1 MDWTLRFLPSGLGA
15 SLSRAIA
22 DLSETGISE
31 VAMTVFGDPDVVP
44 LWFGEGDLVTPDFVR
59 DAAAEGLQAGETF
72 YTWQRGLPELRA
84 ALSTYTERLYGIECA
99 ADRIS
104 VTTGGMQAILLCC
117 QLLLDPG
124 DNIVIVSPIWPN
136 ITSATRLMRGEPKYV
151 ALDRREGAWS
161 LDVQKVFDAVDP
173 RTRAI
178 FVNSPGNPTG
188 WTMTSD
194 QQRALLDF
202 ARKRGLWIMADEVYA
217 RLIYTRAVAPS
228 FLELAEP
235 DDALLV
241 LNSFSKPWAM
251 TGWRIGWLTHPAALG
266 EQLAKLVQINTS
278 GLPAFLQRGAI
289 AALEK
294 GDAFVE
300 QMVERCRAGGELVFQ
315 RLSANPRVTIA
326 RPEAAFYNFFSVD
339 GVDDTMAFC
348 KKLARDHKVGLAP
361 GEAFAAGGQGNIRL
375 CFASG
380 AERLSKGL
388 DRIEA
393 AIKGGGGRYDDAAMV
408 DSPSLEVRHLRKVYG
423 EIVAV
428 DDLTFSTPRGAVLGL
443 LGGNGAGK
451 TTTIAMLLGL
461 LEPTAGEIQVLGIDM
476 RRRRYAAL
484 PRMNFS
490 SPYVDLPHRLTV
502 RQNLAFYGRLYG
514 VKDLAGRVEEIA
526 QHMQIAPSS
535 SARPAS
541 CRPARRPA
549 WRWPRR

>member
-1 MDWTLRFLPSGLGA
+1 MRYVQRMELDHRFLPPGLGA

-22 DLSETGISE
+22 HDLSETGISE

-59 DAAAEGLQAGETF
+59 DTAAAALQAGETF

-84 ALSTYTERLYGIECA
+84 ALSTYTERLYGIDCA

-136 ITSATRLMRGEPKYV
+136 ISSATHLMRGEPKYV
-151 ALDRREGAWS
+151 ALDRTKEGAWS
-161 LDVQKVFDAVDP
+161 LDVQKVFDAVDT

-188 WTMTSD
+188 WTMTSE

-278 GLPAFLQRGAI
+278 GLPAFLQRGAM

-294 GDAFVE
+294 GDPFVE

-348 KKLARDHKVGLAP
+348 KKLARDYKVGLAP

-375 CFASG
+375 CFASS

-393 AIKGGGGRYDDAAMV
+393 AIK
-408 DSPSLEVRHLRKVYG
+408 
-423 EIVAV
+423 
-428 DDLTFSTPRGAVLGL
+428 
-443 LGGNGAGK
+443 
-451 TTTIAMLLGL
+451 
-461 LEPTAGEIQVLGIDM
+461 
-476 RRRRYAAL
+476 AL
-484 PRMNFS
+484 
-490 SPYVDLPHRLTV
+490 
-502 RQNLAFYGRLYG
+502 
-514 VKDLAGRVEEIA
+514 
-526 QHMQIAPSS
+526 
-535 SARPAS
+535 
-541 CRPARRPA
+541 
-549 WRWPRR
+549 

>member
-1 MDWTLRFLPSGLGA
+1 MRYVQIMQPESRFLPPGLGA
-15 SLSRAIA
+15 SLSRAVSH
-22 DLSETGISE
+22 DLEETGIAE
-31 VAMTVFGDPDVVP
+31 VSMSVFGDPDVVP

-59 DAAAEGLQAGETF
+59 EAAATSLARGETF

-84 ALSTYTERLYGIECA
+84 TLAGYTERLYGIACGPE
-99 ADRIS
+99 RIS
-104 VTTGGMQAILLCC
+104 VTTGGMQAILLSC

-151 ALDRREGAWS
+151 ALDRSRDGVFS
-161 LDVQKVFDAVDP
+161 LDLQKVFDAVDD

-202 ARKRGLWIMADEVYA
+202 TRKRGLWIMADEVYA
-217 RLIYTRAVAPS
+217 RLIYSRRADGRQVAPS
-228 FLELAEP
+228 FLEHATA

-266 EQLAKLVQINTS
+266 DQFAKLVQINTS

-289 AALEK
+289 AAVEK
-294 GDAFVE
+294 GDDFVAE
-300 QMVERCRAGGELVFQ
+300 MVERCRSGGELVFQ

-339 GVDDTMAFC
+339 GVTDTMAFC
-348 KKLARDHKVGLAP
+348 KKLAQEYKVGLAP

-375 CFASG
+375 CFAAG

-393 AIKGGGGRYDDAAMV
+393 AIK
-408 DSPSLEVRHLRKVYG
+408 
-423 EIVAV
+423 
-428 DDLTFSTPRGAVLGL
+428 
-443 LGGNGAGK
+443 
-451 TTTIAMLLGL
+451 
-461 LEPTAGEIQVLGIDM
+461 
-476 RRRRYAAL
+476 AL
-484 PRMNFS
+484 
-490 SPYVDLPHRLTV
+490 
-502 RQNLAFYGRLYG
+502 
-514 VKDLAGRVEEIA
+514 
-526 QHMQIAPSS
+526 
-535 SARPAS
+535 
-541 CRPARRPA
+541 
-549 WRWPRR
+549 